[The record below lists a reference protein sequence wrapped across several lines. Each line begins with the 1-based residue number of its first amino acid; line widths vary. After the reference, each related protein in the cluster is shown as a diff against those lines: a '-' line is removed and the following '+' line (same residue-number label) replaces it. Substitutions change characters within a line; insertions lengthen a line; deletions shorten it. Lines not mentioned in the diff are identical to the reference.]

1 MEENTQRNGVGRW
14 RKGFTPWNKGKH
26 TGGREAVKGRQ
37 GYPSRPVVV
46 INYDG
51 TVLKRFPSVKAT
63 QEYFGRK
70 DRHSVIYA
78 CTRGTLCGGY
88 RMMYEEDYVPW
99 ADYHYA
105 KPRFYDSR
113 GWLMKGHNYN
123 SWKMK
128 LTPEGREKQRATA
141 RRTAR
146 RMVDDPNC
154 RFGKVNHNK
163 PIVCVSTGERFPS
176 IKDCAIKLG
185 IAPNQISAAITRRGT
200 THGYTFQKETSL

>member
-1 MEENTQRNGVGRW
+1 MEENTQRNGVGQW
-14 RKGFTPWNKGKH
+14 KKGLTPWNKGKH
-26 TGGREAVKGRQ
+26 TGGRMGTKGVQ
-37 GYPSRPVVV
+37 GYQSRPVVM

-51 TVLKRFPSVKAT
+51 SILKRFPSVKAT

-99 ADYHYA
+99 ADYRYA

-123 SWKMK
+123 FWKMK

-146 RMVDDPNC
+146 RLIDDPNN
-154 RFGKVNHNK
+154 RFGKVNHEK
-163 PIVCVSTGERFPS
+163 TVVCVDTGEKFPS
-176 IKDCAIKLG
+176 VTECAAHFRINRSQIGLAIKR
-185 IAPNQISAAITRRGT
+185 NGT
-200 THGYTFQKETSL
+200 CHGYKFKWA